1 MDSDPANR
9 RRALLQTLL
18 WIVGTLLVLMGAL
31 ASWRMVAA
39 RELAVER
46 ERTRLQGEVEDT
58 VEQWEDALLNQ
69 LQTRL
74 EVAASNPKK
83 IAVLQ
88 ARLRKE
94 AWFDSVFLWIPPGP
108 GNEPMPYFP
117 EVSVPDE
124 TEQLKRSP
132 CLNQALHFTISD
144 AASIDRLVQAWLL
157 GCRHENENVRLWA
170 SVMASYMLM
179 NAGRPDDA
187 LMALEA
193 ANIPENL
200 MTLRAGASRGVSPFR
215 LTSWHT
221 LRIQLLLKTGR
232 PEIAAAFATR
242 LGEQLSE
249 LEAPDLAAVGL
260 HMPDVL
266 ETLRRTGHDTEA
278 RALEQRF
285 QRADRRKRA
294 YDEVQ
299 RKLIIEQIDPNHPPP
314 PRFVYDIYSD
324 KPFLLYYG
332 WSDGYGVGIALEQ
345 DPLIEDFLRNK
356 VRIHGLQGAVT
367 VVEQRSGSWVAGA
380 RSGGKCSF
388 MVPFNHT
395 LRHLQLCVRESA
407 VTAATSNVNEQ
418 MLVPMLAI
426 MLGVGFG
433 LGALWAIGRATSH
446 EYELIDRQR
455 AFSTRVTHELKTPLA
470 GIRVMAEN
478 LELGAF
484 RDEQHRKEMAHRIVV
499 EADQLKRRLDE
510 VLSVARERTI
520 PSPEPFD
527 PEEVLYLAIE
537 EWGPRFGD
545 AGVDFQAELA
555 PTDTVMGD
563 ATALKDAVV
572 CLLDNALKYRRDD
585 REPKV
590 RLELVE
596 LGKQVQISVTDNGL
610 GVPKAMRRKIFDRF
624 VRVEGPGRGKAGGH
638 GLGLHQVREIVTAHH
653 GTVTCN
659 EGIDGG
665 AQFVIRLPVHRPS
678 RKA

>member
-9 RRALLQTLL
+9 RRAQLQTLL
-18 WIVGTLLVLMGAL
+18 WIVGVLLVLMGAL

-46 ERTRLQGEVEDT
+46 ERTRLHDEVKEA
-58 VEQWEDALLNQ
+58 VERWEETLLDN
-69 LQTRL
+69 LQTWL
-74 EVAASNPKK
+74 ETSSSSPEK
-83 IAVLQ
+83 IAGTQ
-88 ARLRKE
+88 ARMRRN
-94 AWFDSVFLWIPPGP
+94 APWTDSVFLWIPPTALG
-108 GNEPMPYFP
+108 EAVTLFP
-117 EVSVPDE
+117 RVSVPDE
-124 TEQLKRSP
+124 TDQLRRSP
-132 CLNQALHFTISD
+132 CLMRVLRMTIS
-144 AASIDRLVQAWLL
+144 APIDQVVEAWLM
-157 GCRHENENVRLWA
+157 GCQGEGENVRLAA
-170 SVMASYMLM
+170 SVFLASVLKDS
-179 NAGRPDDA
+179 RPDDA
-187 LMALEA
+187 LLVLEA
-193 ANIPENL
+193 ANIRDFL
-200 MTLRAGASRGVSPFR
+200 TLRQAASRGISPFR

-221 LRIQLLLKTGR
+221 LRIQLLLQTGR
-232 PEIAAAFATR
+232 TEIAAEQALR

-266 ETLRRTGHDTEA
+266 ETLRLTGHAAEA
-278 RALEQRF
+278 SALEQRF

-294 YDEVQ
+294 YEEVQ
-299 RKLIIEQIDPNHPPP
+299 RKLIVEQVDPNRPND

-324 KPFLLYYG
+324 RPFLLYYG
-332 WSDGYGVGIALEQ
+332 WSDGYGVGISLEQ
-345 DPLIEDFLRNK
+345 DPLIDDLLHNK
-356 VRIHGLQGAVT
+356 IRIRGLQGAIT

-380 RSGGKCSF
+380 RSGGKCAF
-388 MVPFNHT
+388 MVPFDQT

-407 VTAATSNVNEQ
+407 VAAATSNVNEQ
-418 MLVPMLAI
+418 TIVPMFAI
-426 MLGVGFG
+426 FMGVGFG
-433 LGALWAIGRATSH
+433 LGALWAISRATSH

-499 EADQLKRRLDE
+499 EADQLKKRVDE
-510 VLSVARERTI
+510 VLNVARERTI
-520 PSPEPFD
+520 PSPQPFE

-545 AGVDFQAELA
+545 AGVDFQAEVA
-555 PTDTVMGD
+555 PTDPVLGD
-563 ATALKDAVV
+563 ESAMKDAVV
-572 CLLDNALKYRRDD
+572 CLLDNALKYRRED
-585 REPKV
+585 REAKV
-590 RLELVE
+590 RLELVQ

-624 VRVEGPGRGKAGGH
+624 VRVEGPNRGKAGGH

-653 GTVTCN
+653 GTVTCQ
-659 EGIDGG
+659 EGLDGG
-665 AQFVIRLPVHRPS
+665 AQFVIRLPAQRPS

>member
-9 RRALLQTLL
+9 RRAQLQTLL

-46 ERTRLQGEVEDT
+46 ERTRLQGEVEDA
-58 VEQWEDALLNQ
+58 VEQWEDTLLNH
-69 LQTRL
+69 LQTWL
-74 EVAASNPKK
+74 EAAASSPER
-83 IAVLQ
+83 IGSSQ
-88 ARLRKE
+88 AKMRR
-94 AWFDSVFLWIPPGP
+94 AAPWIDSLFLWLPPNTLG
-108 GNEPMPYFP
+108 EAVTIFP
-117 EVSVPDE
+117 RVSVQDE
-124 TEQLKRSP
+124 TEQLRRSP
-132 CLNQALHFTISD
+132 CLMRALRLTISGPE
-144 AASIDRLVQAWLL
+144 SIDQLVEAWLV
-157 GCRHENENVRLWA
+157 GCQAEGENVRLTA
-170 SVMASYMLM
+170 SVQAASLLM
-179 NAGRPDDA
+179 SSGRPDEA
-187 LMALEA
+187 LFALEA
-193 ANIPENL
+193 ANIHDFL
-200 MTLRAGASRGVSPFR
+200 TLRQAASRGISPFR

-221 LRIQLLLKTGR
+221 LRIQLLLQTGR
-232 PEIAAAFATR
+232 TKIAAEQALR

-249 LEAPDLAAVGL
+249 LEAPDLAAVSL

-266 ETLRRTGHDTEA
+266 ETLRRTGHETEA

-294 YDEVQ
+294 YEEVQ
-299 RKLIIEQIDPNHPPP
+299 RKLIIEQLDPNRPQA

-324 KPFLLYYG
+324 RPFLLYYG
-332 WSDGYGVGIALEQ
+332 WSDSYGVGISLEQ
-345 DPLIEDFLRNK
+345 DPLIEDLLHNK
-356 VRIHGLQGAVT
+356 IRVRGLQGAIT
-367 VVEQRSGSWVAGA
+367 AVEQRSGSWVAGA
-380 RSGGKCSF
+380 RSGGKCAF
-388 MVPFNHT
+388 MVPFNVT

-407 VTAATSNVNEQ
+407 VNAATSNVNEQ
-418 MLVPMLAI
+418 MLVPMFAI
-426 MLGVGFG
+426 FMGVGFG

-499 EADQLKRRLDE
+499 EADQLKKRVDE
-510 VLSVARERTI
+510 VLNVARERTI
-520 PSPEPFD
+520 PSPQPFD
-527 PEEVLYLAIE
+527 PEEVMYLAIE

-545 AGVDFQAELA
+545 AGVDFQAEVA
-555 PTDTVMGD
+555 PTDLVLGD
-563 ATALKDAVV
+563 EGAMKDAVV
-572 CLLDNALKYRRDD
+572 CLLDNALKYRRED
-585 REPKV
+585 REAKV
-590 RLELVE
+590 RLELVQ

-624 VRVEGPGRGKAGGH
+624 VRVEGPNRGKAGGH

-659 EGIDGG
+659 DGIDGG
-665 AQFVIRLPVHRPS
+665 AQFVIRLPARRPS